1 MNQMETRK
9 MVFFDTAKEAWAH
22 TSCWGY
28 EEFVL
33 SESDIQKLKQGKIL
47 LIDVK
52 GEYTIFIM
60 FEEGE

>member
-1 MNQMETRK
+1 MNQMEAPA

-28 EEFVL
+28 EDYVL
-33 SESDIQKLKQGKIL
+33 TESDIQKLKQGKVL

-52 GEYTIFIM
+52 GEYTITIA
-60 FEEGE
+60 FEKGE